1 MQDGNFLTTH
11 KKKRKGPNTNGR
23 VMKLKCIKHDEALKD
38 LAGQLKELNATNI
51 ISSLTMQDDKFRARH
66 EKKRKDQ
73 KLSLENGRRQRTL
86 PGS

>member
-1 MQDGNFLTTH
+1 MQDDNFLATH

-51 ISSLTMQDDKFRARH
+51 IST
-66 EKKRKDQ
+66 
-73 KLSLENGRRQRTL
+73 
-86 PGS
+86 